1 MSLEERLLE
10 EAYLYSLIECEKLGD
25 NLTKPCQYGLTFTDM
40 KNKVEMTKFLE
51 KNYEEKH

>member
-10 EAYLYSLIECEKLGD
+10 EAYLYSLIEYEKLGD

-40 KNKVEMTKFLE
+40 KNKNELTKFLE